1 MPSSVCAAK
10 ASYKKLPGLLELTDA
25 HLQWAQD
32 GKPPSI
38 RVPLSDVQALFCSKE
53 NSAQVRLKVA
63 LFSEEGGPG
72 HSFAFL
78 SPNGV
83 HERENFKNELT
94 VIVGLNRAA
103 RDVAVQP
110 PPSPPK
116 PVQPVVA
123 AAVPPPITSS
133 IPPPIVPQQQTP
145 MQTQQQ
151 PRLAT
156 PAQMPQPQPQRPTQ
170 SLSQTPSH
178 SRAVSVA
185 SSSAATADPT
195 RNLVIIPGNDYATD
209 VRLRK
214 EILKNNPELG
224 ALHRDLVVMSGQLS
238 ETEFWEGRQHLLLSL
253 AAAENQKKGKPG
265 QIVDPRPETV
275 DGETKNSHDAADD
288 PGDLRGVS
296 GHCEGASG
304 ERTVQSMLCAL
315 SRMAEN
321 KEMLKHFFLQL
332 TEEEFWTRYFRSK
345 LYHAH
350 RASIRSTAVQH
361 VVQDDPILD
370 KYLEKIDDEL
380 EPRRQRSERVEWFVD
395 LGATSEDHVETGNE
409 KDVTMLAGRQRGA
422 LPLIRKF
429 NEHSERLLNSA
440 LGEIPASKRQKLNE
454 EGDYGQID
462 LDDLHDAQ
470 SSAGIV
476 LEMQD
481 RQRYFEGGIANG
493 RSSEADKPLD
503 MKQLIRHAKANMD
516 GWEASLAQLRIPKE
530 AGDRALISMTQNV
543 AARLDV
549 KARKNDIPEALF
561 RQMTICQAAAN
572 EFLRQFWSSMYPPA
586 AEVQVAATP
595 TPQQRAAKA
604 AKMIG
609 YLAKTHE
616 KVGALVAMGPQHN
629 VDKQRIEIV
638 SSFRL
643 AFHCAMKPVIT
654 AVNRAI
660 AYHQSKT
667 TKPAAGP
674 RVS

>member
-94 VIVGLNRAA
+94 VIVGLNRAT

-275 DGETKNSHDAADD
+275 DGETKI
-288 PGDLRGVS
+288 
-296 GHCEGASG
+296 
-304 ERTVQSMLCAL
+304 
-315 SRMAEN
+315 RMTPQMIQEIFEEYPVIAKAHREN
-321 KEMLKHFFLQL
+321 VPSKL

-629 VDKQRIEIV
+629 VDKQRIEI
-638 SSFRL
+638 
-643 AFHCAMKPVIT
+643 AMKPVIT